1 MAKLRQGKACGSI
14 WSRSAGGSATRTS
27 PFMVSSTVDSKRN
40 WRIVIRPNR
49 SLTRRQLQLVFVGIA
64 VVCLGIAGV
73 FAAFG
78 MWPVLPFAGA
88 EVAVVGLGFYLSARG
103 GQETEV
109 VSVAGNRVAVE
120 KGRRQLRERLELQ
133 RAWAQIRLLRPEIRW
148 YPSRLVI
155 RSHGKAVEL
164 GGFLNEQERRQLAE
178 KLQRA
183 IREHE

>member
-1 MAKLRQGKACGSI
+1 
-14 WSRSAGGSATRTS
+14 
-27 PFMVSSTVDSKRN
+27 MVSSTVDSKRN

-49 SLTRRQLQLVFVGIA
+49 SLTRRQLQLAFLAIA
-64 VVCLGIAGV
+64 VVCLGIASA
-73 FAAFG
+73 FAALG

-88 EVAVVGLGFYLSARG
+88 EVIVVGIGFYLSARA

-109 VSVAGNRVAVE
+109 VSVGANKVAVE
-120 KGRRQLRERLELQ
+120 KGHRRVRERFELQ
-133 RAWAQIRLLRPEIRW
+133 RAWAQIRLLRPRIRW

-164 GGFLNEQERRQLAE
+164 GGFLNEDERRQLAD

-183 IREHE
+183 IREHAH